1 MIVIKRTVFA
11 ATTFMVVIKTFMVI
25 IKRIVFVIKTFMV
38 TTKTFMVGTKR
49 TDFTA
54 SVIPFDIYNPHMCL

>member
-11 ATTFMVVIKTFMVI
+11 ATTFMVVIITFMVI

-38 TTKTFMVGTKR
+38 WTKR